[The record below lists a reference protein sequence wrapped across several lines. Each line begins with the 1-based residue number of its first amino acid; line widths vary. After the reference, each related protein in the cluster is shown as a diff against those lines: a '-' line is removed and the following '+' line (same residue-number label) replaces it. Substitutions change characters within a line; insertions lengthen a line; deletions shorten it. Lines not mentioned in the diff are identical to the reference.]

1 MTDTTL
7 PPTAQTGVAAP
18 PRGGLA
24 RWGRLL
30 AWAGVLGLLA
40 LTGWGLWHSRLTQVD
55 SGAAPDF
62 TLTQFNGQTFC
73 LADQRGKVVVINF
86 WASWCLPCRQE
97 APALEATWRA
107 YRDRGVV
114 FVGVNYVD
122 TDAEARRYLA
132 EFDTTYP
139 NGPDLGT
146 RISQLYRIKGVPETY
161 FVNRQGE
168 LRGVIIGPTTETE
181 LNQRINTLLQE

>member
-1 MTDTTL
+1 MTETTL
-7 PPTAQTGVAAP
+7 HPTSETEAGTP
-18 PRGGLA
+18 PRTGLA

-30 AWAGVLGLLA
+30 AWTGLLGLLA
-40 LTGWGLWHSRLTQVD
+40 LTGWGLWHSRLTQVS

-62 TLTQFNGQTFC
+62 TLTQFDGQAFR
-73 LADQRGKVVVINF
+73 LSDQRGKVVVINF

-114 FVGVNYVD
+114 FVGVDYVD
-122 TDAEARRYLA
+122 TDAEARRYMA
-132 EFDTTYP
+132 EFDITYP

-161 FVNRQGE
+161 FVNAKGD
-168 LRGVIIGPTTETE
+168 LRGVIIGPTTASE
-181 LNQRINTLLQE
+181 LQQRIDALLQD